1 MFLLPS
7 LIARHVE
14 MPSELHVPLLNC
26 YQCLH
31 IQINFTG
38 NTLYVSIQCYCCSLL
53 TLSFF
58 SRELLQ
64 SLTSADLSNE
74 SFPFSTHKVINV
86 AGHNC
91 RAIRLTF
98 VGELGWELHIPNDS
112 CVPVYEAV
120 MGIGEKFGI
129 VNGGYRALDSLS
141 AEKGYKHWHQDLRH
155 DDTPLEAGLGF
166 TCKLKRDTPFL
177 GREALEKQKA
187 EGLSKRLV
195 CFTIDK

>member
-1 MFLLPS
+1 MEYQEAMFLLPS
-7 LIARHVE
+7 FIGRHVE
-14 MPSELHVPLLNC
+14 RPSELFFLKC
-26 YQCLH
+26 YQCLL

-38 NTLYVSIQCYCCSLL
+38 RTIQCYCCFLL
-53 TLSFF
+53 MLLFF

-86 AGHNC
+86 AGHDC

-187 EGLSKRLV
+187 EGLSKKLV
-195 CFTIDK
+195 CFTIDE

>member
-1 MFLLPS
+1 MEYQEAMFLLPS
-7 LIARHVE
+7 FIGRHVE
-14 MPSELHVPLLNC
+14 RPSELLFLKC
-26 YQCLH
+26 YQCLL
-31 IQINFTG
+31 IQIKFTG
-38 NTLYVSIQCYCCSLL
+38 RTLYVSICFLL
-53 TLSFF
+53 MLLFF

-86 AGHNC
+86 AGHDC

-112 CVPVYEAV
+112 CMPVYEAV

-187 EGLSKRLV
+187 EGLSKKLV
-195 CFTIDK
+195 CFTIDE

>member
-1 MFLLPS
+1 MEYQEAMFLLPS
-7 LIARHVE
+7 FIGRHVE
-14 MPSELHVPLLNC
+14 RPSEIPFLKC
-26 YQCLH
+26 YQCLL

-38 NTLYVSIQCYCCSLL
+38 RTIQCYCCFLL
-53 TLSFF
+53 MLLFF

-86 AGHNC
+86 AGHDC

-187 EGLSKRLV
+187 EGLSKKLV

>member
-7 LIARHVE
+7 LIGRHVE

-31 IQINFTG
+31 IPINFTG
-38 NTLYVSIQCYCCSLL
+38 ITLYVSIQCYCCYLL

-112 CVPVYEAV
+112 CVPIYEAV

-187 EGLSKRLV
+187 EGLGKRLV

>member
-7 LIARHVE
+7 LIGRHFE

-38 NTLYVSIQCYCCSLL
+38 NTLYVSIQYYCCYLL
-53 TLSFF
+53 TLLFF

-112 CVPVYEAV
+112 CVPIYEAV

-187 EGLSKRLV
+187 EGLGKRLV